1 MDVNGSSAL
10 LLASAAAFA
19 GEAEGVQWNA
29 AGNCLRLAD
38 AVDRGDRR
46 GPCDQVHL
54 GGSTRAA
61 SCRALD
67 RRRWLIEEPSHRRD
81 RRAV

>member
-19 GEAEGVQWNA
+19 GEAEGVQWDA

-38 AVDRGDRR
+38 AHSGHDSMDGLLLPHHREAK
-46 GPCDQVHL
+46 H
-54 GGSTRAA
+54 AA
-61 SCRALD
+61 EL
-67 RRRWLIEEPSHRRD
+67 
-81 RRAV
+81 